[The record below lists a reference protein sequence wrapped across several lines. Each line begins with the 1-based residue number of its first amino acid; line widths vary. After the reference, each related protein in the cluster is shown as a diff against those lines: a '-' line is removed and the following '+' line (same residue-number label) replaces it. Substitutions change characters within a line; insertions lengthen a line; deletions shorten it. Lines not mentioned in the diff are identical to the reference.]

1 MRALALAIFG
11 AALVF
16 PSISTAQDLKELV
29 ETYVQANQKE
39 ILSNLMAALE
49 FPAVAADKANIRRKA
64 EFLRDQLT
72 QRGLLSEVI
81 VPLRMTVS

>member
-49 FPAVAADKANIRRKA
+49 FPAVAADMANIRRKA

>member
-1 MRALALAIFG
+1 MRGLAFAIFG
-11 AALVF
+11 VTLAF
-16 PSISTAQDLKELV
+16 PPILAAQDLKESV
-29 ETYVQANQKE
+29 ESYVQAHQQA

-49 FPAVAADKANIRRKA
+49 FPAVAADMANIRRKA